1 MGRPRKPTV
10 LHMLKGTN
18 PSRMRRQ
25 QRDKEPET
33 TGPLSADAPDWMSEH
48 QQDCYREVVSKM
60 HKDVLCSA
68 DGPLVE
74 MVACLISEM
83 RTNQGDMNGSKMGR
97 LLSGLERLGMTPS
110 SRSKVQAM
118 PRDDKPASPL
128 DEFAA

>member
-1 MGRPRKPTV
+1 MSRPRKPTV

-33 TGPLSADAPDWMSEH
+33 AGPLPPNAPEWMSEH
-48 QQDCYREVVSKM
+48 QQDCYLEVIAKM
-60 HKDVLCSA
+60 HKDVLSCA
-68 DGPLVE
+68 DGPIVE
-74 MVACLISEM
+74 LIACLISEM
-83 RTNQGDMNGSKMGR
+83 RLNHGDLSGNKMGR

-118 PRDDKPASPL
+118 PREDKTENPL